1 MNMIPIG
8 LAQVGA
14 QRDDVGAGHQRGGVG
29 RHHRI
34 DVRVDNARAGG
45 GPLGDLVGVGHVRQA
60 GPEVKKLADTLGDHV
75 VDHPLQQVAA
85 LDGGVGAGR
94 DAQSRD
100 HRVGRVGGRPVDGEV
115 VLAAELVVPD
125 AGRVG
130 IADADRVLG
139 DRFGCGRRFGGH
151 RALPPYVERWAR

>member
-1 MNMIPIG
+1 M
-8 LAQVGA
+8 
-14 QRDDVGAGHQRGGVG
+14 G
-29 RHHRI
+29 RHHRV
-34 DVRVDNARAGG
+34 DVRVDNARAGR
-45 GPLGDLVGVGHVRQA
+45 GPVGDLMGVSHVRQA
-60 GPEVKKLADTLGDHV
+60 GTEVKELADTLADHV

-130 IADADRVLG
+130 IADTDRVIG
-139 DRFGCGRRFGGH
+139 FRPGGGRRLGGH
-151 RALPPYVERWAR
+151 SGIFLRASSQAPPMIRGAGPPGL